1 MEPRGRDLTRRS
13 RPGSRAGTELTRDD
27 PLWPGQL
34 AVLAA
39 LALYFALPPKLTIGP
54 NWLLPSAEAGLLLAL
69 VGATRRGRTLARR
82 RELALGLA
90 LVVTATNLVA
100 LGLLV
105 HYLLA
110 ADHVRGTDLVGGGVV
125 IWCTNLLLFAVWSWE
140 LDRGGP
146 ISGGTAPAP
155 DLLFPQ
161 MTDASIG
168 GGVWTPRFGDYLYV
182 SLTNQTAFSPTDTLP
197 LTHRMKLLMGL
208 QGLASLITVGVVI
221 ARAIDSLS

>member
-1 MEPRGRDLTRRS
+1 MEPLGRDLPRRS
-13 RPGSRAGTELTRDD
+13 RPASRAPTELTRDD

-34 AVLAA
+34 AVLAS

-54 NWLLPSAEAGLLLAL
+54 NWVLPSAETGLLLAL
-69 VGATRRGRTLARR
+69 VGATRRSANLVRR
-82 RELALGLA
+82 RELALGVA

-100 LGLLV
+100 LVLLV

-110 ADHVRGTDLVGGGVV
+110 GGPARSTDLIGGGVV
-125 IWCTNLLLFAVWSWE
+125 IWCTNVLLFAVWSWE

-146 ISGGTAPAP
+146 LSAGTAPAP

-161 MTDASIG
+161 MTDDRFGAG
-168 GGVWTPRFGDYLYV
+168 TWKPRFGDYLYV

-208 QGLASLITVGVVI
+208 QGLAALVTVSVVI
-221 ARAIDSLS
+221 ARAINTLS